1 MELILDILKKIYIF
15 IKDNAIF
22 VIAIVL
28 VICLILN
35 MITSLLLIF
44 KKLKKNRNIPQIKAL
59 EEENHFMFQ
68 SDKMS
73 EMTSD
78 NDDETNEIPF

>member
-59 EEENHFMFQ
+59 
-68 SDKMS
+68 
-73 EMTSD
+73 
-78 NDDETNEIPF
+78 